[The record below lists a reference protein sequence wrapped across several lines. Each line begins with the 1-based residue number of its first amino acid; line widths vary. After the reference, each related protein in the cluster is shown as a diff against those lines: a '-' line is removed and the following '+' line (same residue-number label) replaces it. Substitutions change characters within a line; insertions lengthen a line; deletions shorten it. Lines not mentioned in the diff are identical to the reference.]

1 MRQEKL
7 APLLH
12 LFYSAQNAWSAFKL
26 RFRPMGTAKKRKHEN
41 IPAFSERKDGT
52 AIAFYG
58 SIVYNNI
65 DFVTESSYGLLS
77 APRKN
82 DSVVNGK
89 MGKGGSRPSCRKKLR
104 NEN

>member
-1 MRQEKL
+1 
-7 APLLH
+7 
-12 LFYSAQNAWSAFKL
+12 
-26 RFRPMGTAKKRKHEN
+26 MGTAKKRKHEN